1 MKFNILI
8 LSMLLI
14 TFVWCSNNSKI
25 ENNLSDEKISISES
39 INSWNLVDN
48 LEDESVIS
56 SKRDDLDKIYID
68 LSSLT
73 ISEKSK
79 LECDKVFSLHIDNS
93 FINEYIKK
101 CNKLKNDSIKELEIE
116 NNVNLIKQSELQLSK
131 LLFDNLEKSKLDII
145 VWEYE
150 FTIKNNSVVEDILI
164 NNIEKGIKIEYW
176 NLPDWKYKLNI
187 NNNYLYFIN

>member
-14 TFVWCSNNSKI
+14 TFVWCSNNNKVD
-25 ENNLSDEKISISES
+25 NNLSDDKIIISES
-39 INSWNLVDN
+39 TNSWNIAEK
-48 LEDESVIS
+48 LEDESIIS

-68 LSSLT
+68 LSNLT

-79 LECDKVFSLHIDNS
+79 LECDKLFSWYSDISFISEYIEKCNQLKKDSITKLEIDNN
-93 FINEYIKK
+93 I
-101 CNKLKNDSIKELEIE
+101 
-116 NNVNLIKQSELQLSK
+116 NLIKQAELQLSK
-131 LLFDNLEKSKLDII
+131 LLFDNLEKDKLDNI